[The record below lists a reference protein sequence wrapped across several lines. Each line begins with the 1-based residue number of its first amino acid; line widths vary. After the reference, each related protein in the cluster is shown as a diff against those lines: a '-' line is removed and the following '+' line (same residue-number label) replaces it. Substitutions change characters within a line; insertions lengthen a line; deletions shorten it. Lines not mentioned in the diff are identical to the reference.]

1 MRRQPP
7 LRRLLALVGAA
18 RDFLASAEPPPVAG
32 AILMLAAP
40 DASHAT
46 KGGVDEEEGRASW
59 WLFQF
64 LAILLELVLGLF
76 VFGRMRRSSAA
87 KGAAWR
93 SCIVGYLLIW
103 PEIPLVAAAAAT
115 SVRDYAITKSS
126 KIKTNESPSSSVQSL
141 EQRRELSSYVMDD
154 TLIRP
159 TIIAWFDDRAAVEA
173 TYGQISTWDT
183 SGVTDMFMLFCVRQS
198 WMDGE
203 SWWDDCVLTTSSF
216 NENIGA
222 WDTSG
227 VTRMYGMFL
236 GASSFNQNIGGW
248 NVANVNNMGFMFG
261 YTSAF
266 DQDIGGWNVAN
277 VRDMHY
283 MFHLASAFD
292 QDIGTWDL
300 GRNGHVRDVPPRL
313 GLQPGHRRVGHLW
326 CYEHAPDVQPGLG
339 L

>member
-93 SCIVGYLLIW
+93 SCVVGYLLIW

-159 TIIAWFDDRAAVEA
+159 TIIAWFDDRAAVDHHHCPRHRRARACRRRCVPILEEEER
-173 TYGQISTWDT
+173 YG
-183 SGVTDMFMLFCVRQS
+183 RH
-198 WMDGE
+198 E
-203 SWWDDCVLTTSSF
+203 
-216 NENIGA
+216 
-222 WDTSG
+222 
-227 VTRMYGMFL
+227 
-236 GASSFNQNIGGW
+236 
-248 NVANVNNMGFMFG
+248 
-261 YTSAF
+261 
-266 DQDIGGWNVAN
+266 
-277 VRDMHY
+277 
-283 MFHLASAFD
+283 
-292 QDIGTWDL
+292 
-300 GRNGHVRDVPPRL
+300 GRARPVQKLCLRRRRRCRC
-313 GLQPGHRRVGHLW
+313 GHRR
-326 CYEHAPDVQPGLG
+326 
-339 L
+339 